1 MYKNMSTD
9 ELAEIFVD
17 NLVATNRGFNFYVNW
32 GNALDYRNFEI
43 ELNAMNVH

>member
-17 NLVATNRGFNFYVNW
+17 NLVATNRGFNFYVNQIAHIIDKLL
-32 GNALDYRNFEI
+32 GGCFEKQD
-43 ELNAMNVH
+43 

>member
-17 NLVATNRGFNFYVNW
+17 NLVATNRGFNFYVN
-32 GNALDYRNFEI
+32 GEMLLTTEI
-43 ELNAMNVH
+43 LK